1 MMSVL
6 KLLKGL
12 FKKKKILHY
21 NKLNVIF
28 IFLGKSFSGKYVLG
42 EGKAEIGVDP
52 VSPA

>member
-12 FKKKKILHY
+12 FLKKKILHY

-28 IFLGKSFSGKYVLG
+28 IFLQRAL
-42 EGKAEIGVDP
+42 A
-52 VSPA
+52 VSMF